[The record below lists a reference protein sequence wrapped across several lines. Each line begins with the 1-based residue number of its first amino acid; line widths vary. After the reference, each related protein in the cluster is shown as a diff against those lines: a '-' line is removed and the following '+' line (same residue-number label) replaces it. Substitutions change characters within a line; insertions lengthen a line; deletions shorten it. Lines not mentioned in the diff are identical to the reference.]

1 MPDDLFAQLSTAF
14 LRFSSTMPYDSSNVE
29 AVRPWL
35 ELSLPDAGTDG
46 ETIVFGDARFT
57 IYNTGR
63 AAWLFIENT
72 PMNNLSRPSGWDFQ
86 PGKIERT
93 FGNVVNADELHQQ
106 ALQERYPGRSKILP
120 VVREAAG
127 TETDAP
133 GKWRGLRLPA
143 SKRQVENRR
152 PCAISPR

>member
-1 MPDDLFAQLSTAF
+1 
-14 LRFSSTMPYDSSNVE
+14 
-29 AVRPWL
+29 
-35 ELSLPDAGTDG
+35 
-46 ETIVFGDARFT
+46 
-57 IYNTGR
+57 
-63 AAWLFIENT
+63 
-72 PMNNLSRPSGWDFQ
+72 MNNLPRPSGRDFQ

-127 TETDAP
+127 TETAAP

-143 SKRQVENRR
+143 SKWQVESRH
-152 PCAISPR
+152 PCAISPRRHESRPRSQFARHHFKHKKSDHFRAFPKMAAFYFQHILSDKKPEIFRFPAHFGGERGI